1 MRMMR
6 ELEHISYEKRLQS
19 RDCSAWGRESAEH
32 VSKYLKEWYKEDT
45 TSSAH

>member
-6 ELEHISYEKRLQS
+6 ELEDTSCEKRLQS
-19 RDCSAWGRESAEH
+19 RDCSAWGRESSED
-32 VSKYLKEWYKEDT
+32 VCKYLKGWYKEDR